1 MGITLIL
8 IIVVWGLH
16 FYLKYKDRQN
26 TIHMRSGGSH
36 FINSETNKP
45 FSKTE
50 FDNKLKEGLEI
61 FEEYLDEPK
70 TNNSDRKKED
80 NKDVKILYHE
90 NGQKRLEQT
99 YKDGEPDGLR
109 LQWREDGQKS
119 REFNYKDGKLD
130 GLHTD
135 WYSNGQ
141 KMLEI
146 TYKNGEVEGLYTGW
160 YRIGQKEWERT
171 FKDGEMISSK
181 EWNEDGS
188 VKE

>member
-70 TNNSDRKKED
+70 TNDLDRNKEV
-80 NKDVKILYHE
+80 NEDVKIFYYD
-90 NGQKRLEQT
+90 NGQKRQEET
-99 YKDGEPDGLR
+99 YKEGKLDGLR
-109 LQWREDGQKS
+109 TFWSNNGQKTSEGTWKDGKEDGLSTHWWDNGQMGS
-119 REFNYKDGKLD
+119 EGPYKDGKLD
-130 GLHTD
+130 GLHTE
-135 WYSNGQ
+135 WYYNGQ
-141 KMLEI
+141 KKDEL
-146 TYKNGEVEGLYTGW
+146 
-160 YRIGQKEWERT
+160 T
-171 FKDGEMISSK
+171 FKDGKLISKK